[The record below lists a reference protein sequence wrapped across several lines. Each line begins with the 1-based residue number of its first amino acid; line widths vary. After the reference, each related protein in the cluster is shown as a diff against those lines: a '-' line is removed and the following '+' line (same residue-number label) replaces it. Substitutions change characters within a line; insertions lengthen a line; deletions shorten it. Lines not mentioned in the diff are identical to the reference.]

1 MPTDQNDWRCTVDER
16 KIYIKKEGEKK
27 KKETNKSKIYR
38 IYTTSRSIWFI
49 QLENRE
55 EKQDDGFDASN

>member
-1 MPTDQNDWRCTVDER
+1 MDER
-16 KIYIKKEGEKK
+16 KIYIKKEEKK
-27 KKETNKSKIYR
+27 KKETNKSMIHR